1 MKDIDI
7 DIAQN
12 STSYEI
18 PKEELEQELEHYT
31 TMYVFFKDLCFDILE
46 EKITMDQLAQV
57 LYGFDRGPSY
67 KQVSSYDGN

>member
-1 MKDIDI
+1 MSEKIDV

-57 LYGFDRGPSY
+57 LHGFDRGHD
-67 KQVSSYDGN
+67 Q

>member
-1 MKDIDI
+1 MKNIDV

-18 PKEELEQELEHYT
+18 PKEELEQELEHL
-31 TMYVFFKDLCFDILE
+31 YVFFKDLCFDILE

-57 LYGFDRGPSY
+57 LYGFDRGHD
-67 KQVSSYDGN
+67 Q